1 MSADL
6 NKLEGLVGRLEM
18 AVQRQEALYKPGLS
32 PKPTSVPPPAG
43 GTDGSVPP
51 SIRAYDDLV
60 NNALQA
66 FVAASKKIGGP
77 VGQMADKVSTAF
89 DSQRRAIWEGIGR
102 PEPNDAQKQQLLQP
116 IVEQVGIVC
125 AFKEQ
130 NKSNKSVFNHLA
142 AVSEGLSALGW
153 LGVKPT
159 PGPYVKEMF
168 DVAMFYVNRVRA
180 ENKGDNNHSEWAKS
194 WCDIFGALQGY
205 IKQWHTTGLSW
216 NSAPG
221 SQPSGIPQKS
231 GGSAAGAPPP
241 PPPPSNDLL
250 TQMANKQSGGKDQGR
265 QALFAELNK
274 GDAVTSGLKKVTANM
289 QTHKN
294 PQLRTQST
302 VPADKGKSQKSVSP
316 AGNAVVEKPPRIEL
330 KNQKVWEIE
339 YHKDNRQIQIQ
350 ADLKQ
355 SIYIFRCENSV
366 IQIKGKA
373 NSVTVDSCKKT
384 SVVFDALLSQVEI
397 INCQSIELQ
406 TLGALPTISIQKTD
420 GCQVYLSKE
429 SLGAEIV
436 TSKSSEMN
444 ILVPKGADGDFSEF
458 PVPEQFKTIYNIKEN
473 KLQTQVSD
481 IV

>member
-153 LGVKPT
+153 LGV
-159 PGPYVKEMF
+159 VKF
-168 DVAMFYVNRVRA
+168 F
-180 ENKGDNNHSEWAKS
+180 
-194 WCDIFGALQGY
+194 
-205 IKQWHTTGLSW
+205 
-216 NSAPG
+216 
-221 SQPSGIPQKS
+221 
-231 GGSAAGAPPP
+231 
-241 PPPPSNDLL
+241 
-250 TQMANKQSGGKDQGR
+250 
-265 QALFAELNK
+265 
-274 GDAVTSGLKKVTANM
+274 
-289 QTHKN
+289 
-294 PQLRTQST
+294 
-302 VPADKGKSQKSVSP
+302 
-316 AGNAVVEKPPRIEL
+316 
-330 KNQKVWEIE
+330 
-339 YHKDNRQIQIQ
+339 
-350 ADLKQ
+350 
-355 SIYIFRCENSV
+355 
-366 IQIKGKA
+366 
-373 NSVTVDSCKKT
+373 
-384 SVVFDALLSQVEI
+384 
-397 INCQSIELQ
+397 
-406 TLGALPTISIQKTD
+406 
-420 GCQVYLSKE
+420 
-429 SLGAEIV
+429 
-436 TSKSSEMN
+436 
-444 ILVPKGADGDFSEF
+444 LV
-458 PVPEQFKTIYNIKEN
+458 
-473 KLQTQVSD
+473 
-481 IV
+481 